1 MKKALFVFI
10 SFALVL
16 SFVTPAPAAPEMVLR
31 FSGQGTID
39 HTATV
44 MMQQVA
50 DEVFEKTNGRIEI
63 RLFPANQL
71 GDYTLVFEE
80 LIRGTIDMACISVPS
95 QFNPNLELTYI
106 NCFVYGFDDA
116 RRVFAQDGWLFNKM
130 NEMCLE
136 LGVRVIGFQVT
147 GFIGIAST
155 RAVNEPLVPGV
166 DKGVLARIPNM
177 QVYRMG
183 AEAMGYRTITIPWA
197 DVYMAMQT
205 GVCDAVVGMDTV
217 AAWDNLR
224 DVMRY
229 WYQLNYSVE
238 NFVYLISEATWN
250 RLSPE
255 DQQIIAD
262 AAARVTQIGV
272 DLAERDQDRHLDM
285 MRERGIQV
293 FTYTPEELRPIFEAV
308 QATWDDLKD
317 IFDPE
322 LIEEFKREFA
332 TR

>member
-31 FSGQGTID
+31 FAGQGTID